1 MRNRCSGPEKILKV
15 MEQGADDG
23 MHEQRNQIIH
33 DRVTHSQEQ
42 MKTQADLC
50 NRLFFWKTI

>member
-1 MRNRCSGPEKILKV
+1 

-42 MKTQADLC
+42 MKTQAHLC
-50 NRLFFWKTI
+50 NRLFFWETI